1 MASNSYR
8 EVDGVVTGYLKTTRV
23 CKHPPVVRLFA
34 NTRHVFANK
43 IDISV
48 TGHMQIPALSHEL
61 CLQTQASVCK
71 QPDHQAGVCK
81 QPDHQAGVCKQTDS
95 HRRWFANNQTVTAGG
110 LQTTGQSPTVVCKHR
125 SVTGVD
131 LQTTGQPQA
140 VICKPSPVVCGQMR
154 TVIGGSVMPRGMSLL
169 LAPLFANHRI

>member
-1 MASNSYR
+1 MQTPACGP
-8 EVDGVVTGYLKTTRV
+8 VI
-23 CKHPPVVRLFA
+23 CKHPPCVCKQNRYFCYRSYA
-34 NTRHVFANK
+34 
-43 IDISV
+43 DYEC
-48 TGHMQIPALSHEL
+48 MQIPALSHEL